1 LPKRR
6 EKNMWRLYMELW
18 VKNTFRGLVP
28 MYDTD
33 LDNKKKLKI
42 DQEYLVTV
50 KMPRNIKFHRK
61 MFALYNLVFQNQEQY
76 KVLDDLRRDITI
88 EAGFY
93 RERTNINGEV
103 IKEAESISFANM
115 DDDVFSQLYNR
126 SLDVIV
132 KYFHFDRQS
141 MIDEIEQFF

>member
-1 LPKRR
+1 
-6 EKNMWRLYMELW
+6 MEIW
-18 VKNTFRGLVP
+18 VKNTFRGLIP
-28 MYDTD
+28 MYDSD
-33 LDNKKKLKI
+33 LENKKKLKI

-61 MFALYNLVFQNQEQY
+61 MFALYNLVFQNQETY
-76 KVLDDLRRDITI
+76 TFLDDLRRDITI

-93 RERTNINGEV
+93 RERTDINGEV
-103 IKEAESISFANM
+103 RKEAESISFASM
-115 DDDVFSQLYNR
+115 DDDVFSELYNR

-141 MIDEIEQFF
+141 MIDEIEQYF

>member
-1 LPKRR
+1 
-6 EKNMWRLYMELW
+6 MEIW

-42 DQEYLVTV
+42 DQEYLVIV

-76 KVLDDLRRDITI
+76 RVLDDLRRDITI

-93 RERTNINGEV
+93 RKRTNISGEV
-103 IKEAESISFANM
+103 VKEAESISFANM

-132 KYFHFDRQS
+132 KYFHFDKQS

>member
-1 LPKRR
+1 
-6 EKNMWRLYMELW
+6 MEIW

-42 DQEYLVTV
+42 DQEYLVII
-50 KMPRNIKFHRK
+50 KMPRNLKFHRK

-76 KVLDDLRRDITI
+76 RFLDDLRRDITI

-93 RERTNINGEV
+93 RERTNIYGEV
-103 IKEAESISFANM
+103 IKEAESISFVNM

>member
-1 LPKRR
+1 
-6 EKNMWRLYMELW
+6 MEIW

-28 MYDTD
+28 MCDTD

-42 DQEYLVTV
+42 DQEYLVIV

-61 MFALYNLVFQNQEQY
+61 MFALYNLVFHNQERY
-76 KVLDDLRRDITI
+76 RFLDDLRRDITI

>member
-1 LPKRR
+1 
-6 EKNMWRLYMELW
+6 MEIW
-18 VKNTFRGLVP
+18 VKNTFRGLIP

-42 DQEYLVTV
+42 DQDYLVTV

-61 MFALYNLVFQNQEQY
+61 MFALYNLVFSNQERY
-76 KVLDDLRRDITI
+76 RVLDDLRRDITI
-88 EAGFY
+88 EAGYY
-93 RERTNINGEV
+93 RERTNIHGEV

-115 DDDVFSQLYNR
+115 DDDVFSDLYNR
-126 SLDVIV
+126 TLDVIV

-141 MIDEIEQFF
+141 MIDEIEQFY

>member
-1 LPKRR
+1 
-6 EKNMWRLYMELW
+6 MEIW

-50 KMPRNIKFHRK
+50 SIPRNIKFHRK
-61 MFALYNLVFQNQEQY
+61 MFALYNLVFQNQEIY
-76 KVLDDLRRDITI
+76 KFLDDLRRDITI

-93 RERTNINGEV
+93 RERVNINGEI
-103 IKEAESISFANM
+103 IKEAESISFSNM
-115 DDDVFSQLYNR
+115 DDIVFSDLYNK

-141 MIDEIEQFF
+141 IIDEIEQFF

>member
-1 LPKRR
+1 
-6 EKNMWRLYMELW
+6 MEIW
-18 VKNTFRGLVP
+18 VKNTFRGLIP

-42 DQEYLVTV
+42 DAEYLV
-50 KMPRNIKFHRK
+50 KISMPRNIKFHRK
-61 MFALYNLVFQNQEQY
+61 MFALYNLVFQNQERY

-93 RERTNINGEV
+93 RERTNIYGEV

-115 DDDVFSQLYNR
+115 EEYVFSELYNR

>member
-1 LPKRR
+1 
-6 EKNMWRLYMELW
+6 
-18 VKNTFRGLVP
+18 
-28 MYDTD
+28 MYETD

-42 DQEYLVTV
+42 DQDYLVKV
-50 KMPRNIKFHRK
+50 SMPRNIKFHRK
-61 MFALYNLVFQNQEQY
+61 MFALYNLVFHNQERY

-93 RERTNINGEV
+93 RERTNIYGEV

-115 DDDVFSQLYNR
+115 EEDVFSELYNR

-141 MIDEIEQFF
+141 MIDEIQQYF

>member
-1 LPKRR
+1 
-6 EKNMWRLYMELW
+6 MELW

>member
-1 LPKRR
+1 
-6 EKNMWRLYMELW
+6 MEIW
-18 VKNTFRGLVP
+18 VKNTFRGLIP

-76 KVLDDLRRDITI
+76 RFLEDLRKDITI

-93 RERTNINGEV
+93 RERTDINGEV
-103 IKEAESISFANM
+103 RKEAESISFANM
-115 DDDVFSQLYNR
+115 DEDVFSELYNR

-132 KYFHFDRQS
+132 KYFHFDKQS
-141 MIDEIEQFF
+141 IIDEIEQYF

>member
-1 LPKRR
+1 
-6 EKNMWRLYMELW
+6 MEIW
-18 VKNTFRGLVP
+18 VKNTWRGLIP
-28 MYDTD
+28 MYETD
-33 LDNKKKLKI
+33 LDNNKKLKI
-42 DQEYLVTV
+42 DQDYLVKV
-50 KMPRNIKFHRK
+50 SMPRNIKFHRK
-61 MFALYNLVFQNQEQY
+61 MFALYNLVFQNQERY

-93 RERTNINGEV
+93 RERINIHGEV
-103 IKEAESISFANM
+103 MKEAESISFANM
-115 DDDVFSQLYNR
+115 EEDVFSELYNR

>member
-1 LPKRR
+1 
-6 EKNMWRLYMELW
+6 MEIW

-42 DQEYLVTV
+42 DQEYLVIV

-76 KVLDDLRRDITI
+76 RVLDDLRRDITI

-132 KYFHFDRQS
+132 KYFNFDKQS

>member
-1 LPKRR
+1 
-6 EKNMWRLYMELW
+6 MEIW

-42 DQEYLVTV
+42 DQEYLVKV
-50 KMPRNIKFHRK
+50 SMPRNIKFHRK

-76 KVLDDLRRDITI
+76 RVLDDLRRDITI

-115 DDDVFSQLYNR
+115 EDDVFSELYNR

-132 KYFHFDRQS
+132 KYFHFDKQS
-141 MIDEIEQFF
+141 MIDEIEQYF

>member
-1 LPKRR
+1 
-6 EKNMWRLYMELW
+6 MEIW
-18 VKNTFRGLVP
+18 VKNTFRGLIP

-42 DQEYLVTV
+42 DQEYLV
-50 KMPRNIKFHRK
+50 KIAMPRNIKFHRK
-61 MFALYNLVFQNQEQY
+61 MFALYNLVFQNQETY
-76 KVLDDLRRDITI
+76 RVLDDLRRDITI

-93 RERTNINGEV
+93 RERTNIYGEAV
-103 IKEAESISFANM
+103 KEAESISFANM
-115 DDDVFSQLYNR
+115 DEDVFSELYNR

-132 KYFHFDRQS
+132 KFFHFDRQS

>member
-1 LPKRR
+1 
-6 EKNMWRLYMELW
+6 MEIW
-18 VKNTFRGLVP
+18 CKNTFRGLVP
-28 MYDTD
+28 MYESDF
-33 LDNKKKLKI
+33 DNKKKLKI
-42 DQEYLVTV
+42 DQDYLV
-50 KMPRNIKFHRK
+50 KIALPRNIKFHRK

-76 KVLDDLRRDITI
+76 KHLDDLRRDITI

-93 RERTNINGEV
+93 RERTNIHGEL

-141 MIDEIEQFF
+141 VIDEVEQYF

>member
-1 LPKRR
+1 
-6 EKNMWRLYMELW
+6 MEIW

-42 DQEYLVTV
+42 DEQYLVTI

-61 MFALYNLVFQNQEQY
+61 MFALYNLVFQNQESY
-76 KVLDDLRRDITI
+76 RFLEDLRRDITI

-93 RERTNINGEV
+93 RERTNIYGEV

>member
-1 LPKRR
+1 
-6 EKNMWRLYMELW
+6 MEIW

-76 KVLDDLRRDITI
+76 RLLDDLRRDITI

-132 KYFHFDRQS
+132 KYFHFDKQS

>member
-1 LPKRR
+1 
-6 EKNMWRLYMELW
+6 MEIW
-18 VKNTFRGLVP
+18 VKNTFRGLIP

-42 DQEYLVTV
+42 DQEYLV
-50 KMPRNIKFHRK
+50 KIAMPRNIKFHRK
-61 MFALYNLVFQNQEQY
+61 MFALYNLVFQNQETY
-76 KVLDDLRRDITI
+76 RVLDDLRRDITI

-93 RERTNINGEV
+93 RERTNIYGEV

-115 DDDVFSQLYNR
+115 DEDVFSELYNR

-132 KYFHFDRQS
+132 KFFHFDKQS

>member
-1 LPKRR
+1 
-6 EKNMWRLYMELW
+6 MEIW

-93 RERTNINGEV
+93 RERTNINEEV

-126 SLDVIV
+126 SLDVVV

>member
-1 LPKRR
+1 
-6 EKNMWRLYMELW
+6 MEIW

-42 DQEYLVTV
+42 DQEYLV
-50 KMPRNIKFHRK
+50 KISMPRNIKFHRK
-61 MFALYNLVFQNQEQY
+61 MFALYNLVFQNQERY
-76 KVLDDLRRDITI
+76 RVLDDLRRDITI

-93 RERTNINGEV
+93 RERTNIYGEI

-115 DDDVFSQLYNR
+115 DEDVFSQLYNR

-141 MIDEIEQFF
+141 MIDEIEQYF

>member
-1 LPKRR
+1 
-6 EKNMWRLYMELW
+6 
-18 VKNTFRGLVP
+18 

-33 LDNKKKLKI
+33 LENKKKLKVGY
-42 DQEYLVTV
+42 EYLVTV

-61 MFALYNLVFQNQEQY
+61 MFALYNLVFQNQETY
-76 KVLDDLRRDITI
+76 RFLDDLRHDITI

-93 RERTNINGEV
+93 RERTNIYGEI

-115 DDDVFSQLYNR
+115 DEDVFSELYNR

-132 KYFHFDRQS
+132 KYFHFDKQS
-141 MIDEIEQFF
+141 MIDEIEQFY